1 METKIKL
8 KKLDKNVILPTKQ
21 SKGSSGL
28 DIYSNENAIVE
39 MGENKLIRT
48 GFSLELPPG
57 FEAQIRSRSGLALKY
72 RIFVLNSPG
81 TIDEDY
87 RGEVGVILMNL
98 GDNNFVVKKG
108 DRIAQLIIL
117 EIPSIVLEETATLS
131 DTIRGEG
138 GFGSTD
144 KK

>member
-8 KKLDKNVILPTKQ
+8 KKLDKNVLLPTKQ
-21 SKGSSGL
+21 SNRAAGFDL
-28 DIYSNENAIVE
+28 YSNENTVIE
-39 MGENKLIRT
+39 TGENKLVGT
-48 GFSLELPPG
+48 GFSMELPTG

-98 GDNNFVVKKG
+98 SDNNFVIKKG
-108 DRIAQLIIL
+108 DRIAQMIITEL
-117 EIPSIVLEETATLS
+117 PSILLEETTTLS
-131 DTIRGEG
+131 ETKRGTG